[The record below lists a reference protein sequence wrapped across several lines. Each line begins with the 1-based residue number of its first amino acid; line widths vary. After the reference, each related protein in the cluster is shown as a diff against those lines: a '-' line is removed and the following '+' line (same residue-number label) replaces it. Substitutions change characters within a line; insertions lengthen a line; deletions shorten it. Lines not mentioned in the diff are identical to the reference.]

1 MSFRLVQGSGS
12 ANDVAG
18 FSFAAS
24 GTIKNG
30 EPVDFLRTGG
40 VVVGPSGSSSTTTMV
55 FGIANDYVQGASDV
69 QVKVVPFNDGQLWE
83 ADCANA
89 ASTAQVGIRHALSAA
104 RDSIHNTATDVS
116 GATGVFL
123 AVAMVGATTGSGK
136 LLGKFIS
143 NIVPTGQN
151 QTTFN

>member
-1 MSFRLVQGSGS
+1 MSFRLVNSFGSVS
-12 ANDVAG
+12 DAAG
-18 FSFAAS
+18 FNFAAS
-24 GTIKNG
+24 GTVKNG
-30 EPVDFLRTGG
+30 QPVDFLRTGG
-40 VVVGPSGSSSTTTMV
+40 LVVGPSGSSSTTTMV
-55 FGIANDYVQGASDV
+55 FGICQEYAQGASDKEV
-69 QVKVVPFNDGQLWE
+69 RVIPFDGSQLWE

-89 ASTAQVGIRHALSAA
+89 ATTAQIGLRHALSAA

-123 AVAMVGATTGSGK
+123 ALAMTGASTGSGK
-136 LLGKFIS
+136 ILGKFIS